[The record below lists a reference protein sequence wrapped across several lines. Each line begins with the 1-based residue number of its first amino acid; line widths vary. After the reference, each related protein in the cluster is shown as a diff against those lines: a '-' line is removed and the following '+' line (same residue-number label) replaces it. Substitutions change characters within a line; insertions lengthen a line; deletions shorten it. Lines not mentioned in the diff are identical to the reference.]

1 MKKTGKIIIR
11 NIIILLVLPFAG
23 LLLML
28 LVHLLP
34 TGKMFTNVL
43 NSKDTIVK
51 EFDDGLVVDGYP
63 ATLTGGFTD
72 SLMLEFAIYN
82 TPHSAAQQVMNMYRA
97 ESCTDGG
104 WRAGESLVDY
114 LDGSPNQHEVTYT
127 RYWHGYLV
135 ILKPL
140 LLLASFNTIRMING
154 AFQLLLLCLVIVLYT
169 RKGYGNIAVS
179 LGIAM
184 PFLMFTSSFTS
195 LSLSICLYMVLLQLL
210 ILPMI
215 KPTENSG
222 VLTTFFLV
230 SGALTAYF
238 DFLTYPLVTLGFPL
252 VAYLCMTKEKN
263 AKQFG
268 KIGLSGACWGIGYAF
283 MWASKWLLAAI
294 FAGGDVLS
302 DATSTIAQRT
312 SAMDSRGRLAGY
324 LDIVKDNLSPYANR
338 AFLLFMAAAVIGLI
352 IFIAGKGLKEYLK
365 TLKTA
370 LPVIC
375 LALLPFLW
383 WFVTSN
389 HSGEHWQFTCR
400 IFAITIFAVFGGLT
414 KGLKH
419 DS

>member
-82 TPHSAAQQVMNMYRA
+82 TPHSAAWQVMNMYRA

-114 LDGSPNQHEVTYT
+114 LDGSPNQHEVTYA

-154 AFQLLLLCLVIVLYT
+154 IFQLLLLCLVIVLYT

-238 DFLTYPLVTLGFPL
+238 DFLTYPLVTLGL
-252 VAYLCMTKEKN
+252 
-263 AKQFG
+263 
-268 KIGLSGACWGIGYAF
+268 
-283 MWASKWLLAAI
+283 
-294 FAGGDVLS
+294 
-302 DATSTIAQRT
+302 
-312 SAMDSRGRLAGY
+312 
-324 LDIVKDNLSPYANR
+324 
-338 AFLLFMAAAVIGLI
+338 
-352 IFIAGKGLKEYLK
+352 
-365 TLKTA
+365 TA
-370 LPVIC
+370 
-375 LALLPFLW
+375 
-383 WFVTSN
+383 
-389 HSGEHWQFTCR
+389 
-400 IFAITIFAVFGGLT
+400 
-414 KGLKH
+414 
-419 DS
+419 